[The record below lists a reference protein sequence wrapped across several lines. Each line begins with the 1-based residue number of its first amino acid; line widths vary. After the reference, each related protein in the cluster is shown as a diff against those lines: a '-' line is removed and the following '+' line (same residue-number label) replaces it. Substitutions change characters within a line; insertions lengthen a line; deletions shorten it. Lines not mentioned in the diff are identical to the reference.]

1 MRLKESQIEFIEQDL
16 RDRGIVYHDLH
27 EDMVD
32 HICSAVEERMS
43 NGASFGDAYHEALKP
58 FTTRRLAKLE
68 RETTSSLNSF
78 TMIKSYLTLTFRNLT
93 KFPAFSAVNIL
104 GLAIGMAA
112 CFVMLQY
119 VSYEL
124 AFDSF
129 HPDADRTYR
138 ITMETRR
145 GEGEPFHTASAYLPV
160 AKVAQD
166 ALPEIVDY
174 NRVYFLDRHA
184 VVSYEDIKFEQEA
197 VAYTDAN
204 FFKFFSYGLLQG
216 KTDDVLKGVNSVA
229 MSESAAKRYFG
240 DTDPLG
246 KVIRLTEEFNDLTL
260 LVTGV
265 YQDPPPNSHLKPKMV
280 VSLSSIENF
289 EAVKRNEWNWP
300 FYMNYIRLRE
310 DARPLAVE
318 SKLQSVVGTYF
329 DEDEKQSVLHLQ
341 PLRDIH
347 LRSSLEFEME
357 PNGSINMVLLLL
369 GVALLTLVIAYSN
382 YVNLSTARSLDRARE
397 VGIRKALGSR
407 KKTLISQFLTEAMT
421 INLIA
426 LLVSILISFLFMWLL
441 RSYAG
446 VDLDFLGYTG
456 SWFWIAL
463 VFLFIVGSVLSS
475 FYPALVLSSF
485 QPIAALRGKLTG
497 NLSGQSLRRVLVI
510 FQFVA
515 SISLMIGAY
524 AIYSQLDFMQNQ
536 SLGMSIDK
544 LLVVK
549 GPRVTDV
556 ESTPSNDP
564 FVILTLGNQEVA
576 NVSITNSVPGIW
588 TSSAQG
594 ITRQG
599 SDVGK
604 DDFFSIVSVDSRF
617 MNTYG
622 VELVAGR
629 NFEEASDSRLRA
641 VILNEEAVQHL
652 GFESKEAAIGSRIEF
667 RGMPINIVGV
677 IRNYHHFSL
686 KSGIEPML
694 LHLIDDGN
702 KEYYTIQF
710 DQINNEVIADLEH
723 QWQSVY
729 PDNPF
734 EYFFLSHSFAAQYE
748 SDVKFRK
755 MFTSFSLLATFIAC
769 LGLYGLASFVT
780 QKRIREI
787 GIRKV
792 LGSSV
797 TQIIVLLLKDF
808 GKLIAISGVVAIP
821 IAVKAIQNWQAGFAF
836 KVDLAWWVYGL
847 PVIAVLFIAI
857 VTVSFHTIKAA
868 LTNPVNILKYD

>member
-1 MRLKESQIEFIEQDL
+1 MRLKGSQIEFIEQDL
-16 RDRGIVYHDLH
+16 RDRGIVYNDLH

-32 HICSAVEERMS
+32 HICSTVEEGMS

-68 RETTSSLNSF
+68 RETTSSLNSL

-93 KFPAFSAVNIL
+93 KFPVFSAVNIL

-124 AFDSF
+124 AFDDF

-138 ITMETRR
+138 VTMETQR
-145 GEGEPFHTASAYLPV
+145 GEGEPFHTASAYLSV
-160 AKVAQD
+160 ARVAQD
-166 ALPEIVDY
+166 AVPEIVDY

-197 VAYTDAN
+197 VAYADAN
-204 FFKFFSYGLLQG
+204 FFSFFSYGLIKG
-216 KTDDVLKGVNSVA
+216 KTDDVLKEVNSVA
-229 MSESAAKRYFG
+229 MSESAAERYFG

-246 KVIRLTEEFNDLTL
+246 KIIRLTEEFNDITL

-265 YQDPPPNSHLKPKMV
+265 YQDPPPNSHLKPKMI

-300 FYMNYIRLRE
+300 FYMNYVRLRE

-318 SKLQSVVGTYF
+318 SKLQSIVSTYF

-347 LRSSLEFEME
+347 LRSSLEFEIE

-407 KKTLISQFLTEAMT
+407 KKTLISQFLTEAIT

-426 LLVSILISFLFMWLL
+426 LAVSILISFSFIWLL

-446 VDLDFLGYTG
+446 VDLDLLGYTG
-456 SWFWIAL
+456 SWFWIAV
-463 VFLFIVGSVLSS
+463 VFLFIAGSVLSS

-510 FQFVA
+510 FQFVT

-524 AIYSQLDFMQNQ
+524 AIYSQLDFMQKQ

-544 LLVVK
+544 LLIVK
-549 GPRVTDV
+549 GPRVSDV

-564 FVILTLGNQEVA
+564 FVVRSLAIQNIS

-604 DDFFSIVSVDSRF
+604 NDFYSIVGVDSRF

-622 VELVAGR
+622 VELLAGR
-629 NFEEASDSRLRA
+629 NFEEASDGRLRS
-641 VILNEEAVQHL
+641 VIINEEALQHL
-652 GFESKEAAIGSRIEF
+652 GFENKEAAVGSRIEF

-677 IRNYHHFSL
+677 IKNYHHFSL
-686 KSGIEPML
+686 KAGIEPML

-710 DQINNEVIADLEH
+710 DQINSKVVADIEH

-748 SDVKFRK
+748 SDTKFRK

-797 TQIIVLLLKDF
+797 IQIVVLLLKDF
-808 GKLIAISGVVAIP
+808 GKLIAISGLVAIP
-821 IAVKAIQNWQAGFAF
+821 IAIKAIQNWQSGFAF
-836 KVDLAWWVYGL
+836 RVELAWWVYGL
-847 PVIAVLFIAI
+847 PVVAVLVIAI
-857 VTVSFHTIKAA
+857 VTVSFHTVKAA
-868 LTNPVNILKYD
+868 LTNPVNILRYD

>member
-16 RDRGIVYHDLH
+16 RDRGIIYHELH
-27 EDMVD
+27 EDLVD
-32 HICSAVEERMS
+32 HICSAVEERMNS
-43 NGASFGDAYHEALKP
+43 GASFGDAYHEALKP
-58 FTTRRLAKLE
+58 FSTRRLARLE

-78 TMIKSYLTLTFRNLT
+78 TMIRSYLTLTLRNLT
-93 KFPAFSAVNIL
+93 KFPAFSTVNIL

-124 AFDSF
+124 AFDAF

-166 ALPEIVDY
+166 ALPEIIDY

-197 VAYTDAN
+197 VAYVDAN
-204 FFKFFSYGLLQG
+204 FFSFFSYELLKG
-216 KTDDVLKGVNSVA
+216 KTDEVLKEVNSVA
-229 MSESAAKRYFG
+229 LSASAAKRYFG
-240 DTDPLG
+240 DTDPIG
-246 KVIRLTEEFNDLTL
+246 KIVRLTEEFNDLTL

-265 YQDPPPNSHLKPKMV
+265 YRDPPPNSHLKPKMV
-280 VSLSSIENF
+280 VSLASIENF

-310 DARPLAVE
+310 DASPTAVE
-318 SKLQSVVGTYF
+318 SKLQSVVATYF

-341 PLRDIH
+341 PLRDIY
-347 LRSSLEFEME
+347 LRSGLEFEIE
-357 PNGSINMVLLLL
+357 PNGSIKMVLLLL
-369 GVALLTLVIAYSN
+369 GVALLTLIIAYGN
-382 YVNLSTARSLDRARE
+382 YVNLSTARSLDRAKE

-407 KKTLISQFLTEAMT
+407 KKSLIGQFLTEAMA
-421 INLIA
+421 INFIA
-426 LLVSILISFLFMWLL
+426 LSASIFISFVFMWLL

-446 VDLDFLGYTG
+446 VDLDFLGYTS
-456 SWFWIAL
+456 SWFWVGLAG
-463 VFLFIVGSVLSS
+463 LFFVGSVLSS

-497 NLSGQSLRRVLVI
+497 NLSGQNFRRVLVI

-556 ESTPSNDP
+556 ESTPTNDP
-564 FVILTLGNQEVA
+564 FVTLALGNQEIT

-604 DDFFSIVSVDSRF
+604 DDFYSIVGVDSRF
-617 MNTYG
+617 VDTYG
-622 VELVAGR
+622 LELLAGR
-629 NFEEASDSRLRA
+629 NFEEASDGGLSA
-641 VILNEEAVQHL
+641 VIINEEALQHL

-677 IRNYHHFSL
+677 IRNYHHYSL
-686 KSGIEPML
+686 KADIEPML

-702 KEYYTIQF
+702 KEYYTIQLSET
-710 DQINNEVIADLEH
+710 NNNVIGALEA

-748 SDVKFRK
+748 ADVKFRK
-755 MFTSFSLLATFIAC
+755 IFTIFSLLATFIAC

-797 TQIIVLLLKDF
+797 AQIIVLLLKDF
-808 GKLIAISGVVAIP
+808 GKLIAISGLVAIP
-821 IAVKAIQNWQAGFAF
+821 IAIKAVQNWQAGFAF
-836 KVDLAWWVYGL
+836 RVELAWWVYCL
-847 PVIAVLFIAI
+847 PVLAVLVIAI
-857 VTVSFHTIKAA
+857 VTVSVHTIKAA